1 MTDGPDHQVRISITM
16 HWFLL
21 SFDLGSVSGATGSFQ
36 TTAATEAAKLG
47 PHSAYWAGGGV
58 GPSGPQ
64 PDPVRVPLWLA
75 VAPDRECA
83 REPLRHPRV
92 AKESVIGPDAKV
104 LLDFNRAGRAARTF
118 AIPFETHKWVDLR
131 CLSRGDRVPIE
142 CRYA

>member
-58 GPSGPQ
+58 GPSGFEPESPAPQ
-64 PDPVRVPLWLA
+64 AGRIS
-75 VAPDRECA
+75 C
-83 REPLRHPRV
+83 
-92 AKESVIGPDAKV
+92 GPDDARSPRPNQATPRTRGRLEPPRGEKCIRALV
-104 LLDFNRAGRAARTF
+104 LPDSHVSA
-118 AIPFETHKWVDLR
+118 D
-131 CLSRGDRVPIE
+131 D
-142 CRYA
+142 